1 MTATTTKNDGFLSQ
15 RDFQR
20 YMKDYEKNVAIA
32 DRFTNCVSRSLMA
45 SGREKGEKGEF
56 IVKGILQDLG
66 YEVRYLGGSDSCD
79 LMVKIDGS
87 WKAMEVKTAQYNS
100 QKQYQFSNIKPDL
113 FDMIAFVF
121 VGENGTTVKIGAK
134 GGRNFI
140 RKFASLVSRV
150 DCQEYYYNISLNRY
164 RGHAGLYST
173 ERMLEVNNGK
183 EGAMNMQKLSKDL

>member
-1 MTATTTKNDGFLSQ
+1 MTATATENNGFISQ
-15 RDFQR
+15 RDFRR
-20 YMKDYEKNVAIA
+20 YMTDYEKNVAVA
-32 DRFTNCVSRSLMA
+32 ERFTDSVSRSLMA

-87 WKAMEVKTAQYNS
+87 WKDMEVKTAQYG
-100 QKQYQFSNIKPDL
+100 KKGQYQFSNIKPDL

-121 VGENGTTVKIGAK
+121 VGESGTTVKIGAK

-140 RKFASLVSRV
+140 RKFGSLVSRV
-150 DCQEYYYNISLNRY
+150 DCQETYYNIALNKY
-164 RGHAGLYST
+164 RGHGGLYGT